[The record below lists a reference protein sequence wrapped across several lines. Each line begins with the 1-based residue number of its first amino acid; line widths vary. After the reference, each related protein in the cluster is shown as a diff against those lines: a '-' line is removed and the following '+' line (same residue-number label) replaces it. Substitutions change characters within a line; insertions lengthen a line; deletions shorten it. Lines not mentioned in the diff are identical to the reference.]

1 MLRVS
6 RALRG
11 GQAWLRP
18 DEARFGV
25 SRDAAFNLAGGHWR
39 AALEELLRGSDH
51 VLFRWVGLPVA
62 ALELWVGGYHPALAA
77 CCFGV
82 FSAGVVWMVG
92 SIALRSGA
100 SASESTWAALFAAAA
115 NSLLY
120 YSRHYFPYDISMF
133 AMLVGLWLAVG
144 PQSWRNSF
152 LAGLAVGLGFLAYNG
167 YWLLGACILVMH
179 TLLGPGGLQRVGSR
193 AGSAFLGLA
202 LPICLFLALGQAVC
216 GDVLGSYR
224 GFAASVTQGDFR
236 MGYKVIP
243 EYLWYAE
250 GVLLPFLLAR
260 RSRAPWLSFRWASG
274 LRRLQLWLGSVAFL
288 YLGLVLFSDV
298 IPRFVVY
305 GRLSRSLVPFI
316 CLGAGAGVARLLV
329 ACGKSRR
336 AVSLA
341 LFAALACHT
350 AAKVLGSIWHRCSQ
364 TDF

>member
-1 MLRVS
+1 MKIVAPPPDASSGRLRLAGLFALSYVLRVS
-6 RALRG
+6 LALRG
-11 GQAWLRP
+11 GQAYWP

-100 SASESTWAALFAAAA
+100 SVSESTWAALFAAAA

-144 PQSWRNSF
+144 PQSWPQHSF

-179 TLLGPGGLQRVGSR
+179 TLLGRADSQTRVWIPRRLCLPGTRP
-193 AGSAFLGLA
+193 AD
-202 LPICLFLALGQAVC
+202 LPI
-216 GDVLGSYR
+216 
-224 GFAASVTQGDFR
+224 
-236 MGYKVIP
+236 P
-243 EYLWYAE
+243 
-250 GVLLPFLLAR
+250 
-260 RSRAPWLSFRWASG
+260 G
-274 LRRLQLWLGSVAFL
+274 LR
-288 YLGLVLFSDV
+288 
-298 IPRFVVY
+298 
-305 GRLSRSLVPFI
+305 GRLSAATFSART
-316 CLGAGAGVARLLV
+316 AGLPQA
-329 ACGKSRR
+329 
-336 AVSLA
+336 
-341 LFAALACHT
+341 
-350 AAKVLGSIWHRCSQ
+350 
-364 TDF
+364 